1 MKNEKKQSEIVLKKK
16 FFSEKTTLE
25 IFEDKIKQSIF
36 IVLFVLLK
44 HDDFDFPMEMV
55 SLVLELFQFMYYPFN
70 SNVNFILNII

>member
-1 MKNEKKQSEIVLKKK
+1 MKNEKNQSEIVLKKK
-16 FFSEKTTLE
+16 FFAEKTTLE
-25 IFEDKIKQSIF
+25 KFEDKIKQSIF

-70 SNVNFILNII
+70 SNVNFVFNYI